1 MVLFS
6 TFSLIPP
13 LGNLNM
19 VLGKLI
25 PPALVFYPGHAWKG
39 SLNLGLEAT
48 AGMHLNSSS
57 L

>member
-1 MVLFS
+1 MVLSS
-6 TFSLIPP
+6 TLSLVSP

-25 PPALVFYPGHAWKG
+25 PPALVFFPGHAWQG
-39 SLNLGLEAT
+39 FLNLGLEAA
-48 AGMHLNSSS
+48 AGMRLNSSS